1 MEVLQ
6 HVASEHL
13 HDYGLEVDEIMLK
26 ESDKSTEEELF
37 EENSSED
44 KKCFVCDICRFKSK
58 N

>member
-13 HDYGLEVDEIMLK
+13 HDDGPEVDGIRLK
-26 ESDKSTEEELF
+26 ESDKSTEEEVF

-44 KKCFVCDICRFKSK
+44 KKGLACEFCRFKSK